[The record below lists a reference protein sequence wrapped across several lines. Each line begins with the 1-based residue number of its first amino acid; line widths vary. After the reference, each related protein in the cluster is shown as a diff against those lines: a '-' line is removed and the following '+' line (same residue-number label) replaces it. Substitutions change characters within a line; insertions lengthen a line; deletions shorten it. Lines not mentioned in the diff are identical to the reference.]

1 MIVMRGWGLMRNQN
15 AINNLLVLSVSII
28 CGWILWRCHIILPWM
43 FGPIIGSLIV
53 VKLFKRDV
61 KWPSWLSELGLIM
74 LGVQIGSSFT
84 RQVIVDIQSHWLSI
98 VIVNVLTLILALI
111 VSYGFRKIANV
122 NDETAVLSVIPGAL
136 SQMLVMAEENKR
148 ADLLVVSLTQTSR
161 IIFVVILVPI
171 LAFLFQGEPE
181 KHTDIVKS
189 PLLTETLHIEHIL
202 ILIIGIAVVYAIMKR
217 INFPTKMLLAPIVVL
232 IIWNLST
239 ERVFTLDAPIIAA
252 AQVIYMVRV
261 GVQIAHLTDQLK
273 GRIALAIAF
282 QNILLIAGTLFMVWS
297 LQYLNHIP
305 LNTMFL
311 GAAPGGMA
319 QIVLVALDTGAD
331 VAIVSSFH
339 IFRIF
344 FILMLIAPLIDVY
357 FKYRSKKMDNNT

>member
-1 MIVMRGWGLMRNQN
+1 MPKKYAL
-15 AINNLLVLSVSII
+15 NNLLVLVVSLL
-28 CGWILWRCHIILPWM
+28 CGWLLWRCHIILPWM
-43 FGPIIGSLIV
+43 FGPILGSLIV
-53 VKLFKRDV
+53 VRGLKRDV
-61 KWPSWLSELGLIM
+61 HWPSWLSELGLIM

-84 RQVIVDIQSHWLSI
+84 RQVIADIQSHWLSI
-98 VIVNVLTLILALI
+98 VIVNVLTLALALI
-111 VSYGFRKIANV
+111 VSYGFRKIAAV
-122 NDETAVLSVIPGAL
+122 NEETAVLSVIPGAL

-161 IIFVVILVPI
+161 IIFVVILVPV
-171 LAFLFQGEPE
+171 LAFLFQGEQE
-181 KHTDIVKS
+181 TKSSIVQT
-189 PLLTETLHIEHIL
+189 PLLTETLRIEHIA
-202 ILIIGIAVVYAIMKR
+202 ILIVGIIVVYAVMKK

-232 IIWNLST
+232 IIWNLTT
-239 ERVFTLDAPIIAA
+239 ERIFTLDPPIIAA

-282 QNILLIAGTLFMVWS
+282 QNILLIAGTLFMVWGI
-297 LQYLNHIP
+297 QYLNHIP
-305 LNTMFL
+305 LNTIFL

-344 FILMLIAPLIDVY
+344 FILMFIAPLIDVY
-357 FKYRSKKMDNNT
+357 FKYRSKKHVSK